1 VGSGEGVPG
10 GPGDAALSGV
20 DRLKKAPTNL
30 PASVR
35 QRLLNLANESKQDFG
50 MLLTRF
56 ALERFLYRLSVSR
69 HRDAF
74 VLKGALLLQLWT
86 SEVYR
91 PTRDLDLLG
100 QAEGSAKGYRKIF
113 ADVCSEKVEDDGVT
127 FLVDTIGVEKIRDEE
142 EYQGVRVSLEARL
155 ANAHI
160 PLQID
165 VGFGDVITPAP
176 LEVEYPSLLAFP
188 RAKLRAYSKESVVA
202 EKFEAIVKLG
212 MANSRMKDFY
222 DLWVMAKR
230 FEFSG
235 SVLSTSLEA
244 TFATRGTPLPSAPPL
259 AFTSE
264 FSESPSKQTQW
275 RAFLRKSGLEAA
287 ESLDEVVKML
297 KEFLMPVVEGIL
309 SQRNVVSFW
318 RPRGPWKDSH

>member
-1 VGSGEGVPG
+1 MGSGEGVPG
-10 GPGDAALSGV
+10 DARDAALSGV
-20 DRLKKAPTNL
+20 DRLKKAPSNL

-50 MLLTRF
+50 MLLTRY

-113 ADVCSEKVEDDGVT
+113 VDVCSEKVEDDGMT
-127 FLVDTIGVEKIRDEE
+127 FVADSIRVEKIRDEE
-142 EYQGVRVSLEARL
+142 EYQGIRILLEARL
-155 ANAHI
+155 DNARI
-160 PLQID
+160 PLQIN

-176 LEVEYPSLLAFP
+176 LEVEYSTLLGFP
-188 RAKLRAYSKESVVA
+188 RANLRVYSKDSVVA

-222 DLWVMAKR
+222 DLWVLAKR

-235 SVLSTSLEA
+235 SVLST
-244 TFATRGTPLPSAPPL
+244 PL
-259 AFTSE
+259 
-264 FSESPSKQTQW
+264 
-275 RAFLRKSGLEAA
+275 RRH
-287 ESLDEVVKML
+287 
-297 KEFLMPVVEGIL
+297 
-309 SQRNVVSFW
+309 SQ
-318 RPRGPWKDSH
+318 HE